1 MRQEEDVEV
10 CDCALSADP
19 QVRRER
25 RALVTLMNSDRVDLD
40 EGARSWKF
48 HKCVCLKMDSG
59 PLWQFSLINNSLLRV
74 ASNLDEEESKEL
86 LEGRWRPNVDD
97 SEDSAVGGD
106 VASLEFGDSAPAP
119 GGLSLSSILALLSV
133 ALSDSNLPKDLKD
146 DLNCEQEALPTGST
160 GSGSRRPLC
169 SQTIRTQP
177 RTLFAGWSLT
187 LPF

>member
-1 MRQEEDVEV
+1 MRLLENGFWPSLAV
-10 CDCALSADP
+10 LSD
-19 QVRRER
+19 
-25 RALVTLMNSDRVDLD
+25 
-40 EGARSWKF
+40 K
-48 HKCVCLKMDSG
+48 
-59 PLWQFSLINNSLLRV
+59 NNSLLRV
-74 ASNLDEEESKEL
+74 ASNLDEEDGKEL
-86 LEGRWRPNVDD
+86 MEGRWRPNVDD

-119 GGLSLSSILALLSV
+119 GSASSILALVSV
-133 ALSDSNLPKDLKD
+133 ALSDSNVPKDLKD

-187 LPF
+187 LLYAFLLM

>member
-86 LEGRWRPNVDD
+86 LEG
-97 SEDSAVGGD
+97 SEENENKEED
-106 VASLEFGDSAPAP
+106 EFAFLDH
-119 GGLSLSSILALLSV
+119 LMM
-133 ALSDSNLPKDLKD
+133 DLKENQMERGD
-146 DLNCEQEALPTGST
+146 DAAMEGDEGEQRNEEELQNNLLLANL
-160 GSGSRRPLC
+160 
-169 SQTIRTQP
+169 
-177 RTLFAGWSLT
+177 
-187 LPF
+187 